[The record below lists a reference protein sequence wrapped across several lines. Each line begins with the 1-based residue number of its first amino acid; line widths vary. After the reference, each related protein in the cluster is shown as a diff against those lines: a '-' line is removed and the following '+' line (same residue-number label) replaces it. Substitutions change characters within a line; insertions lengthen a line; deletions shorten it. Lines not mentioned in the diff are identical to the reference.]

1 MHNAQ
6 INVSARSTEPPASKS
21 LHFPYCHR
29 SIQINFKIALE
40 SDAIGSAAVSS
51 INTAVSSGTMSATF
65 STEAANRNE
74 VVTVST
80 TILETVC
87 SACSVAIALTADDT
101 VAGTTIAVI
110 ASLQMAMLMALIAFW
125 VFATRDVCRNG
136 AARKAGGPTRVV
148 PAANDNL
155 MSPKKIIVSKA
166 KLDSDN
172 GVGIPLSDT
181 LPIVQDNSD
190 NLLYHDTHILEAAA
204 VVCG

>member
-1 MHNAQ
+1 MHNAH
-6 INVSARSTEPPASKS
+6 
-21 LHFPYCHR
+21 HFQLRR

-51 INTAVSSGTMSATF
+51 INTAVSSGAMSTTF
-65 STEAANRNE
+65 SAEAANRNE

-87 SACSVAIALTADDT
+87 SACSVAIALTAEDT

-110 ASLQMAMLMALIAFW
+110 ASLQMVMLMALIAFW

-136 AARKAGGPTRVV
+136 AARDTGYPARVV

-155 MSPKKIIVSKA
+155 MTPTKTVASKA
-166 KLDSDN
+166 KSQQDRVN
-172 GVGIPLSDT
+172 GVGIPLSDA
-181 LPIVQDNSD
+181 LAIVQDNS
-190 NLLYHDTHILEAAA
+190 NNVLYQDAHILQAAA